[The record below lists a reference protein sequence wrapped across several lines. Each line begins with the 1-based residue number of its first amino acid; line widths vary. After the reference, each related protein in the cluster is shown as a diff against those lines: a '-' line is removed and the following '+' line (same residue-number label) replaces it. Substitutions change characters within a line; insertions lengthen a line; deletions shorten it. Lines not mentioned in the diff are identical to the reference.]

1 MDISNNIS
9 SITSDGV
16 LYYLPKSEY
25 DLTHIAQISLTRA
38 ILSLIFHK
46 KVLKKWFLGYE
57 GLCRAR
63 AHLLMS

>member
-1 MDISNNIS
+1 MNAII
-9 SITSDGV
+9 G
-16 LYYLPKSEY
+16 LA
-25 DLTHIAQISLTRA
+25 HIAQISLTRA